1 MRGKIISGN
10 LFGMMLLCILA
21 IHSCTDSDN
30 MDHINAEIIVD
41 PETESKSYSPM
52 IFGGFLEHFH
62 DQIYGGVFD
71 PGSPLSTEQ
80 GFRKDVIAAM
90 KELNLPIVR
99 WPGGCFAS
107 GYHWEDGVG
116 KVRDPVA
123 DPVWGVTDPNT
134 FGTNEFV
141 QWCRLVGCEPYI
153 CVNAGNGTPEEM
165 KEWVEY
171 CNSTEGEF
179 AEMRKASGVEEP
191 LNVKYWAIGNENMS
205 AVEIGQKTTEEW
217 GPFVKKSADLMLEA
231 DPDIKMSAAA
241 TPNIDGWIEG
251 ILEHAGEKIE
261 YVTTHKY
268 MFSFQKKN
276 AMPDY
281 LTCIMRSEVPEYRIR
296 EMIDIIDNAG
306 YKGKIKIAFDEW
318 NVRGWHHPGF
328 PRKEVIKS
336 DDVEAIEQINKR
348 EINSLPEQYT
358 VADALISASL
368 LNSCLRHCEDIGMAN
383 MSPIINTRG
392 ALYVHPEGI
401 VKRTTFHTLA
411 MYSNLL
417 EDRVVPIQF
426 RSDSISKDEK
436 SVPVID
442 AIVTS
447 DKSGRNWSLAIVN
460 RHPDSIKS
468 CSIKISGKLLDGNFD
483 ATILSGNSPED
494 YNEIENPERVIPEQ
508 KIIRIQKG
516 IIHLPPHSL
525 LILKVT

>member
-1 MRGKIISGN
+1 MKEKILSAN
-10 LFGMMLLCILA
+10 LIMLLCLLA
-21 IHSCTDSDN
+21 IHSCTDSDS

-41 PETESKSYSPM
+41 PEIEPKPYSPM

-116 KVRDPVA
+116 KIREPVP

-153 CVNAGNGTPEEM
+153 CVNAGNGTFEEM
-165 KEWVEY
+165 KAWVEY
-171 CNSTEGEF
+171 CN
-179 AEMRKASGVEEP
+179 AETGPYAAMRKNSGIDEP
-191 LNVKYWAIGNENMS
+191 LNVRYWSIGNENYS
-205 AVEIGQKTTEEW
+205 RVEIGQKTPEEW
-217 GPFVKKSADLMLEA
+217 GPFVKKSAEYMLEA
-231 DPDIKMSAAA
+231 DPDLKFSAVG
-241 TPNIDGWIEG
+241 TPRVEGWTIPMLK
-251 ILEHAGEKIE
+251 IAGKYLD

-268 MFSFQKKN
+268 MFSLQQN
-276 AMPDY
+276 HSMPDF
-281 LTCIMRSEVPEYRIR
+281 LSCMMRSEVPEERIK
-296 EMIDIIDNAG
+296 EMIALIEGAG
-306 YKGKIKIAFDEW
+306 RRGKIEIAFDEW
-318 NVRGWHHPGF
+318 NLRGWHTPDF
-328 PRKEVIKS
+328 PRKEVTDP
-336 DDVEAIEQINKR
+336 DDIQAIEQIKKR
-348 EINSLPEQYT
+348 EINNIAEQYT
-358 VADALISASL
+358 MADALVSASFF
-368 LNSCLRHCEDIGMAN
+368 NSCLRHCEDVGMAN
-383 MSPIINTRG
+383 IAPIINTRG
-392 ALYVHPEGI
+392 VLYVHPKGI
-401 VKRTTFHTLA
+401 VKRTSFHTFS

-417 EDRVVPIQF
+417 EDHVAPIQF

-447 DKSGRNWSLAIVN
+447 DKSGTNWSLALIN
-460 RHPDSIKS
+460 RHPDSINS
-468 CSIKISGKLLDGNFD
+468 CSIKMGGKLLNGKFK

-494 YNEIENPERVIPEQ
+494 YNDIENPERVVPEEISIPV
-508 KIIRIQKG
+508 KRG
-516 IIHLPPHSL
+516 IINLPPHSL
-525 LILKVT
+525 VILKADRK